1 MEQQCEDCKEHKRDV
16 FRRTA
21 IPRLL
26 CSDCYARALASDRP
40 SMYVSVPSHLKAT
53 RQHRARSPRGGV
65 MKTFKASDDLIVEA
79 KTDGEEP
86 LLVLRD
92 LGSERDGDPL
102 RLIVYPGE
110 IQALVSALLEAE
122 MWLANAVQE

>member
-1 MEQQCEDCKEHKRDV
+1 MEQQCEDCKERKRDV

-26 CSDCYARALASDRP
+26 CSDCYAKALASDRP
-40 SMYVSVPSHLKAT
+40 SMYVSVPSRLKAT
-53 RQHRARSPRGGV
+53 RHHRARSPTGGV
-65 MKTFKASDDLIVEA
+65 MMTFKASDDLIVEA
-79 KTDGEEP
+79 KTDEEP